1 MSVGVAN
8 AVPVHINSGNPAF
21 PFPQFL
27 EYSYGKSHSLG
38 NLGTKNAEGVVHA
51 ELEQD
56 IRDAY
61 QIHANEF
68 EYTGESWGGYDYIWT
83 PYKSAYDCTEG
94 DGYGLLAA
102 AYMGDAVTFNGY
114 WMCTHDKRRSR
125 TKKYAVC
132 ADNAADYSYG
142 PFAIGDGKAGDNTAA
157 DGDVDVAL
165 ALYVAYKQWGEFM
178 KDPDGNVVNDACG
191 NPISY
196 KEAMI
201 EVIRGLVA
209 LSTKFPTENP
219 MRVNSGLIG
228 LDGYPKGGDTWNEQT
243 SYIGAANPYTLNGT
257 VYDMTRAGVNLS
269 TTDVTGVS
277 LIPEFGGSEDKLQ
290 HIDYDAPAYFR
301 EFWELFEQIQKE
313 EGIPDFEIEQFKRGE
328 ASSDWMIGDLISKG
342 PKAIPTAGWSQIN
355 NDGTKT
361 SYTNFN
367 QGEDYRCSWRTI
379 SNYMWHGNPTQSWNP
394 KTHKVEAGGNTYEYD
409 AAVRFSKF
417 LNDPAHWNEAEGSEC
432 IIYGDPKIPYSGPST
447 LNIQYDPMTGI
458 SQSTFYVL
466 NWQNGTGTF
475 AAVSAQDY
483 DLMGLLYRQ
492 CAIEWDVTK
501 GGDCY
506 LTSTSNYMHGW
517 ARHLGM
523 MVTSGNYHAPSQ
535 MNPSANMKIYRAIE
549 DSITYCYTGDKIKFL
564 LDYRNYGSVDA
575 KNVVIVENVPSDFVF
590 LEASEGG
597 VYDKASHTVTWNI
610 GTVSGVK
617 SDNKA
622 GVDLDLTSGSLAK
635 TVGQVW
641 YKLKASDKA
650 NGRYCTTAE
659 ITCSNGSGWVTNE
672 YPNYKTATMQRN
684 CVDVVPRSLMI
695 TKDVDRRKVNDGNM
709 ATYTINF
716 ENSSKAGWID
726 GGRPRVNVSFA
737 NGLDGSRLQIMARL
751 WNDAIEPYI
760 NYGNY
765 RISYFLY
772 DAGFDCYSGDADCT
786 TGWSVANEVYEGNKA
801 IGSSEGV
808 VVSHE
813 NIVEKTD
820 EYGKANQRLTIQFA
834 PLLVTTTMHV
844 SRYFGGA
851 GCRIHKGGFSPMRG
865 IWAFYPS
872 NYGAVNWE
880 DDWSYSPKYKS
891 AKDGLFYPI
900 TPSYQKLDENGKAI
914 VEPVNKW
921 LTCGCTESDLTVPNI
936 LVEEYDGYVWRRILG
951 DGPISGRDV
960 ENVEIRDTLPKG
972 LTFDSFVNE
981 CPLSDPEFGG
991 KWKVE
996 QTEDGLDIIIWTIP
1010 KLQAGRKGSIIYT
1023 AVASFPSGNECETE
1037 DEDILNR
1044 AWISGDKNSAINDTA
1059 NITVTCAKVPK
1070 PIKKT
1075 TLVKTANTE
1084 SVQIGE
1090 DITYTIEYEQTHG
1103 AIFDDALEKISDWT
1117 ANGSAMKNGVLT
1129 ITSGVNATFKNSL
1142 SKNIYVEFDAE
1153 ISQDQE
1159 SEIVLRDDVHIKFK
1173 YNSSNGMS
1181 VTCLEGSKQIESQ
1194 ICGLKNN
1201 PCRWRIK
1208 LQDDVLQMWF
1218 GKDTSAGAAF
1228 TASGLTVKEGRL
1240 SFNGTA
1246 WGSFVYSKMHVHTD
1260 YAYDLT
1266 IVDRKPEE
1274 ITFLT
1279 ADEGG
1284 KLVGDSIVWTF
1295 EHGMSKPIPFGTK
1308 YTVTWTGTVDACD
1321 EMITNYAYA
1330 QLLGYED
1337 GDIATQAETKCISD
1351 KCEGVQKAELT
1362 IKDAEICAGDSTV
1375 LKAVGSPKSS
1385 MYEYE
1390 FFFGSTSLGDASSV
1404 DTLVVKEMGDYKVK
1418 ITDPTCP
1425 SASPA
1430 SSKSVSLTV
1439 NALPDAVVTD
1449 KAEIC
1454 KNESLDL
1461 SKITVDD
1468 HTIEWYGDK
1477 NKTIVV
1483 DAEDIPAEDVRNTYF
1498 YVLTDEATGCKGE
1511 LKEWDVTINEVP
1523 STPTVKP
1530 EKELPLKDGVSENI
1544 TNMATASESGNY
1556 VVWYKSEDAA
1566 IKDSVKA
1573 PILVDLS
1580 NKGKVTYYVR
1590 EKSPEGCIGDL
1601 VPVSV
1606 LITSSQKPNPND
1618 TTICVGEEID
1628 VTTLV
1633 EVEEGNTLI
1642 WYDENGDEMDAPEK
1656 YTSEE
1661 AGVKEFSVAQ
1671 TNGTAVSDKTT
1682 FKVTT
1687 VAVSDLKEDVIHYCA
1702 GDEAVKLTAKVDAA
1716 NCATCKMPTSYNW
1729 YLKGQPITD
1738 LTPETNV
1745 TSTRM
1750 YDYEVE
1756 PVYEIAN
1763 GHVCVGKKV
1772 SVEVNVDFVPAV
1784 MPDHAIH
1791 YTLSDAVDGKFPT
1804 LIEQDSTAVSA
1815 ALGNKLVW
1823 YDANGNEIGDKAP
1836 SPEMVTDDATVT
1848 YQVKQVNKEGCPSVL
1863 QDVTVIITKTPVPAT
1878 TIAYYC
1884 DGETPDPI
1892 EQFAKVTD
1900 NNYSLIWYDEDPK
1913 KGGTPLNS
1921 APVIDLTINQG
1932 EPETIK
1938 KYYVAQGNETETSSA
1953 NVVEVHIFSN
1963 PELITRDTASCEKPV
1978 DISGLWSDISNKVEF
1993 TTFYTAFGS
2002 TLGQDE
2008 IVSLSGTYRVEGSFN
2023 IGVSPNSKEC
2033 KSTKAPIVVQI
2044 HTLGAVDIEGA
2055 DAVCPNTAVELNIKM
2070 SDEAIF
2076 DSTLT
2081 YVWNKPN
2088 NASAE
2093 KEFVSDPIKAETK
2106 FSVTISDGVCKKTF
2120 DKTVSI
2126 NTGKIDG
2133 NIEISE
2139 DDNENSPVKMN
2150 ATADGTKFHSCG
2162 GEVKIVADVVGSD
2175 FVWDDGT
2182 ESNTITKKGGIYKL
2196 SYKDANGCTTG
2207 FSVEISPNPIKDN
2220 TVKFDT
2226 TLCEGENVTLVAAV
2240 TAGTEK
2246 PDIVWKKDGD
2256 EISNEASLVLKKVT
2270 AAEAGEYTYEATNR
2284 GCKADGTFGTLTI
2297 LPRPTYTIKDVEV
2310 VCAGESEEIGLESLT
2325 PTTAEVEWTEN
2336 PTLVSTGN
2344 TAVVTP
2350 EADETYSFTI
2360 SQNGGCKITEKI
2372 TVKVAQPIEF
2382 SINANDTTVCEYNA
2396 GNLRFGL
2403 KVVNGDVMSY
2413 EWTDSKDSVVS
2424 TSSVL
2429 RFSEK
2434 EIGTYKYTV
2443 KLTSEACPSATDDI
2457 EVRVAGT
2464 PMIET
2469 INKIDYHNIE
2479 IVPSTEVGEAPFEYK
2494 IDANEFSSS
2503 EEVRVNYG
2511 HHIAVIKDVNG
2522 CTSSYEFDTEAPE
2535 FEIPS
2540 VITPNGDG
2548 TNDGFIS
2555 QVIAEAYPDAK
2566 VTIFDRYGKKLAE
2579 IKGDEAWDGTYL
2591 GKKMPST
2598 DYWYEIWIDE
2608 IRKKYVGHFT
2618 LIND

>member
-1 MSVGVAN
+1 MKGIMRKYIYGASVALVMSTGVLN
-8 AVPVHINSGNPAF
+8 AVPVHINSGNPAY

-27 EYSYGKSHSLG
+27 EYASGD
-38 NLGTKNAEGVVHA
+38 NLGTKNPEGVVHI
-51 ELEQD
+51 EMEQD

-61 QIHANEF
+61 QIFANEW
-68 EYTGESWGGYDYIWT
+68 EYTGDVMDGVKYIRGNIGC
-83 PYKSAYDCTEG
+83 PYDCREG
-94 DGYGLLAA
+94 DGYSMLAA
-102 AYMGDAVTFNGY
+102 AVMGDKDAFDGL
-114 WMCTHDKRRSR
+114 WFRIHDSFRPGS
-125 TKKYAVC
+125 T
-132 ADNAADYSYG
+132 SYMTG
-142 PFAIGDGKAGDNTAA
+142 AKIGGGEYGNLIIGDQNNNCSATDGDNEI
-157 DGDVDVAL
+157 VL
-165 ALYVAYKQWGEFM
+165 ALYIAWRQWGDDSGHKGANGE
-178 KDPDGNVVNDACG
+178 A
-191 NPISY
+191 ISY
-196 KEAMI
+196 KKDMI
-201 EVIRGLVA
+201 EVTRGLVA
-209 LSTKFPTENP
+209 LYEERFKTENP
-219 MRVNSGLIG
+219 RRVTTGDVG
-228 LDGYPKGGDTWNEQT
+228 LDGYLKNGTTWPEVTGWGN
-243 SYIGAANPYTLNGT
+243 ANPTVMNG
-257 VYDMTRAGVNLS
+257 VDY
-269 TTDVTGVS
+269 
-277 LIPEFGGSEDKLQ
+277 IPEYKGPVNM
-290 HIDYDAPAYFR
+290 HTDYSSPAYFR
-301 EFWELFEQIQKE
+301 EFYDLIMALDLPESSEWEREQY
-313 EGIPDFEIEQFKRGE
+313 RRCE
-328 ASSDWMIGDLISKG
+328 ASCDWMVGNWLSQSAKNLFFGEEASIS
-342 PKAIPTAGWSQIN
+342 ANNVVTLEAG
-355 NDGTKT
+355 
-361 SYTNFN
+361 N
-367 QGEDYRCSWRTI
+367 QGGRFRSAWRTAL
-379 SNYMWHGNPTQSWNP
+379 NYVWHGNPTYTWDPVSHTVKN
-394 KTHKVEAGGNTYEYD
+394 GGNTFEKD
-409 AAVRFSKF
+409 WCDRFAEF
-417 LNDPAHWNEAEGSEC
+417 MNDPQGWDKSASCTEFGGGPELTYKGPGTLHWDIGPDGSFPKSEF
-432 IIYGDPKIPYSGPST
+432 IFNWVAGVGMPAAIGSGDLELS
-447 LNIQYDPMTGI
+447 
-458 SQSTFYVL
+458 
-466 NWQNGTGTF
+466 
-475 AAVSAQDY
+475 
-483 DLMGLLYRQ
+483 GLLYRT
-492 CAIEWDVTK
+492 CNIEWDITE
-501 GGDCY
+501 GGDGY
-506 LTSTSNYMHGW
+506 LSSKPHYFHGFFRW
-517 ARHLGM
+517 LGM
-523 MVTSGNYHAPSQ
+523 LIATGNHQAPSV
-535 MNPSANMKIYRAIE
+535 MKPSANMKIYRAIE
-549 DSITYCYTGDKIKFL
+549 DSVTFAYTGDELTYL
-564 LDYRNYGSVDA
+564 LDYRNFGTVDA
-575 KNVVIVENVPSDFVF
+575 KNVVIVENVPADFVF
-590 LEASEGG
+590 VSASDGG
-597 VYDKASHTVTWNI
+597 KYDAGSHTITWNI
-610 GTVSGVK
+610 GTVAGFK
-617 SDNKA
+617 SDESEGPALNLKGA
-622 GVDLDLTSGSLAK
+622 NLSK
-635 TVGQVW
+635 TMGQVS
-641 YKLKASDKA
+641 YKCKIGPNAF
-650 NGRYCTTAE
+650 GRYCTTAD
-659 ITCSNGSGWVTNE
+659 ITCSNGTGWTTNE
-672 YPNYKTATMQRN
+672 YPNYVTATMQRN
-684 CVDVVPRSLMI
+684 CVDVIKRALKIEKTS
-695 TKDVDRRKVNDGNM
+695 DVEKVNPGNLVE
-709 ATYTINF
+709 YKINF
-716 ENSSKAGWID
+716 ENSSEAGWLD
-726 GGRPRVNVSFA
+726 GGRPRVNIGIS
-737 NGLDGSRLQIMARL
+737 NSGLGTSQQWLRFRLY
-751 WNDAIEPYI
+751 NDAIEPYI

-765 RISYFLY
+765 RIAYYMY
-772 DAGFDCYSGDADCT
+772 DAGLDCLAGEEDCPN
-786 TGWSVANEVYEGNKA
+786 GWGWYTAIYEGKRSAADKVN
-801 IGSSEGV
+801 V
-808 VVSHE
+808 THE
-813 NIVEKTD
+813 TIVEGSD
-820 EYGKANQRLTIQFA
+820 DYGKWNQRMCIQFA
-834 PLLVTTTMHV
+834 PLLVTTTAHLSNYYGMG
-844 SRYFGGA
+844 S
-851 GCRIHKGGFSPMRG
+851 RIHKGGTEPLRVAG
-865 IWAFYPS
+865 YLYPS
-872 NYGAVNWE
+872 NWASTNFA
-880 DDWSYSPKYKS
+880 DDWSWDAKAEDAEDGNYHPVSPSWQTIDPETGKS
-891 AKDGLFYPI
+891 VEIPVTEYL
-900 TPSYQKLDENGKAI
+900 PSVCEKPTHVVK
-914 VEPVNKW
+914 
-921 LTCGCTESDLTVPNI
+921 NI

-951 DGPISGRDV
+951 TGPMAGREARDV
-960 ENVEIRDTLPKG
+960 VVIDTLPKG
-972 LTFDSFVNE
+972 MEFVDFMND
-981 CPLSDPEFGG
+981 CPLAEYGASWDKYQIADGRWVV
-991 KWKVE
+991 KWE
-996 QTEDGLDIIIWTIP
+996 IP
-1010 KLQAGRKGSIIYT
+1010 IMQVKQKGSIIYT
-1023 AVASFPSGNECETE
+1023 AMASFPSGAECETD
-1037 DEDILNR
+1037 DELTTNV
-1044 AWISGDKNSAINDTA
+1044 AWILAEKNSPLSDTA
-1059 NITVTCAKVPK
+1059 EVTVTCAKVPK
-1070 PIKKT
+1070 PILPT
-1075 TLVKTANTE
+1075 TLVKTVDKE
-1084 SVQIGE
+1084 KVQIG
-1090 DITYTIEYEQTHG
+1090 DDVTYTIEYEQTHG
-1103 AIFDDALEKISDWT
+1103 AIFDDALENVSDWT
-1117 ANGSAMKNGVLT
+1117 ANGSAMKNGMLT
-1129 ITSGVNATFKNSL
+1129 ISQNSSASFKNSL
-1142 SKNIYVEFDAE
+1142 SKNIYVEFDAN
-1153 ISQDQE
+1153 IAQDQE
-1159 SEIVLRDDVHIKFK
+1159 SEIVLRDNIHIKFK
-1173 YNSSNGMS
+1173 YNSSNGMNI
-1181 VTCLEGSKQIESQ
+1181 TCLDGTKEVEKATVA
-1194 ICGLKNN
+1194 LKNN
-1201 PCRWRIK
+1201 PSRWKIR
-1208 LQDDVLQMWF
+1208 LQDDILQMWF

-1228 TASGLTVKEGRL
+1228 TASGLTEKEGKL
-1240 SFNGTA
+1240 SFNGIG
-1246 WGSFVYSKMHVHTD
+1246 WGEFKYSNMHVHTD

-1266 IVDRKPEE
+1266 IVDNKPEE
-1274 ITFLT
+1274 ITFGS

-1284 KLVGDSIVWTF
+1284 KLVGDSIVWEF
-1295 EHGMSKPIPFGTK
+1295 EHGMNKPIPYGKK
-1308 YTVTWTGTVDACD
+1308 YTVTWTGTVDACN
-1321 EMITNYAYA
+1321 EVLINQAYA
-1330 QLLGYED
+1330 QLLGHSDDE
-1337 GDIATQAETKCISD
+1337 IRAQATSECID
-1351 KCEGVQKAELT
+1351 DACEGVQKAELT
-1362 IKDAEICAGDSTV
+1362 IKDSEICAGDSTV

-1385 MYEYE
+1385 KYEYE
-1390 FFFGSTSLGDASSV
+1390 FFLGNTSLGDATTV
-1404 DTLVVKEMGDYKVK
+1404 DSFIVKEMGDYKVK
-1418 ITDPTCP
+1418 ISDPSCP
-1425 SASPA
+1425 TANPA
-1430 SSKSVSLTV
+1430 SSKTVSLIV
-1439 NALPDAVVTD
+1439 NALPDEEITD
-1449 KAEIC
+1449 KAVIC
-1454 KNESLDL
+1454 ENEALKLGDVA
-1461 SKITVDD
+1461 VDD

-1498 YVLTDEATGCKGE
+1498 YVLTSEATGCKGE

-1544 TNMATASESGNY
+1544 TNMASASESGNY

-1580 NKGKVTYYVR
+1580 NAGKVTYYVR

-1633 EVEEGNTLI
+1633 EAEEGNTLI

-1671 TNGTAVSDKTT
+1671 TNGTAVSDKST
-1682 FKVTT
+1682 FTVTT
-1687 VAVSDLKEDVIHYCA
+1687 VAVSDLKEDVINYCA
-1702 GDEAVKLTAKVDAA
+1702 GEEAVKLTAKVDAA

-1729 YLKGQPITD
+1729 YLKGQPTTD

-1756 PVYEIAN
+1756 PVYEISK

-1772 SVEVNVDFVPAV
+1772 SVEVNVEFVPAV

-1804 LIEQDSTAVSA
+1804 LIEQDPTAVSA

-1823 YDANGNEIGDKAP
+1823 YDANGNEIGDKSP

-1848 YQVKQVNKEGCPSVL
+1848 YQVKQVNKEGCASEL

-1884 DGETPDPI
+1884 DGDTPDPI

-1900 NNYSLIWYDEDPK
+1900 SGYSLIWYDGDPK
-1913 KGGTPLNS
+1913 KGGTQLSS
-1921 APVIDLTINQG
+1921 APAIDVTTTPG
-1932 EPETIK
+1932 EPETIRQ
-1938 KYYVAQGNETETSSA
+1938 YYVAQGNDTETSSA

-1963 PELITRDTASCEKPV
+1963 PELITRDSASCEKPV
-1978 DISGLWSDISNKVEF
+1978 DINGLWSDISKKVEF

-2008 IVSLSGTYRVEGSFN
+2008 IVTSSGTYRVEGSFN
-2023 IGVSPNSKEC
+2023 VGVAPNIKEC
-2033 KSTKAPIVVQI
+2033 KSTKAPIVVEI
-2044 HTLGAVDIEGA
+2044 HTLGSVEIEGA
-2055 DAVCPNTAVELNIKM
+2055 DAVCPNTAVELNIKI
-2070 SDEAIF
+2070 SDEEIF

-2162 GEVKIVADVVGSD
+2162 GDVKIVADVVGSE

-2182 ESNTITKKGGIYKL
+2182 EGNTITRKGGVYKV

-2220 TVKFDT
+2220 TVRFDT
-2226 TLCEGENVTLVAAV
+2226 TLCEGENVTLVAAL

-2246 PDIVWKKDGD
+2246 PDVVWKKDGD

-2325 PTTAEVEWTEN
+2325 PTTAEVEWAEN

-2403 KVVNGDVMSY
+2403 KVVSGDVMSY

-2429 RFSEK
+2429 RFNEK

-2479 IVPSTEVGEAPFEYK
+2479 IVPSTEVGEAPFEYR

-2511 HHIAVIKDVNG
+2511 HHTAVIKDVNG